1 MFYLTAILRF
11 LPEEIFLLQVNP
23 FIGNPNMF
31 GKSFFYYYMGNAE
44 LRAIRGT
51 PKELFISPYQQLI
64 APPNS

>member
-1 MFYLTAILRF
+1 
-11 LPEEIFLLQVNP
+11 
-23 FIGNPNMF
+23 MF